1 MENICH
7 QQPVP
12 QTLGGA
18 VPQPDRDA
26 EAVIPSV
33 FSHLCLQSRLRSLP
47 FQRALS
53 FCPRFC
59 RSVSRGLVQGE
70 ALPYIIWSLELMEGT
85 APGAPGAGILS
96 ANTRA
101 LGTAVARQSR
111 GAWHLSACRST
122 RSSCQSATSAVNKG
136 PQAGSSSLEERGQLA
151 GDPPRAPR
159 HRNQSPPS
167 LE

>member
-1 MENICH
+1 M
-7 QQPVP
+7 Q
-12 QTLGGA
+12 
-18 VPQPDRDA
+18 
-26 EAVIPSV
+26 
-33 FSHLCLQSRLRSLP
+33 
-47 FQRALS
+47 
-53 FCPRFC
+53 
-59 RSVSRGLVQGE
+59 
-70 ALPYIIWSLELMEGT
+70 GT
-85 APGAPGAGILS
+85 APGARGAGHLR

-101 LGTAVARQSR
+101 LGTVVARQSR

-122 RSSCQSATSAVNKG
+122 LSSCQSATSAVNKG